1 MSRPIR
7 RARLL
12 LAPVLLVA
20 CSATAP
26 NTSTG
31 GGGGATAGA
40 GGSGGTAADGATPTA
55 TGGTS
60 GDSGQPPGSRPLAIA
75 PQELATRL
83 AKFLWG
89 AAADAALVQRAAG
102 VKNREDVGP
111 LGLEMLKDQR
121 AR

>member
-55 TGGTS
+55 TS

-83 AKFLWG
+83 AKFIWG

-102 VKNREDVGP
+102 VKN
-111 LGLEMLKDQR
+111 
-121 AR
+121 